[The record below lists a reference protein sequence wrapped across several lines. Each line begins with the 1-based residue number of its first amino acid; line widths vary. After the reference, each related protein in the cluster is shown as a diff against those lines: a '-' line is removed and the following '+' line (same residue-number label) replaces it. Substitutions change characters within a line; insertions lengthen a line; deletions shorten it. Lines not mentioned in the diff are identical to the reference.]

1 MGSLL
6 EHASPVWLVTNGATS
21 NPPPIML
28 YTTLGDHV
36 PYYDA
41 DDMLTAL
48 NIQFPSLHVE
58 KWTMSYTYASGYEH
72 AFHYW
77 HQINDDPNNTDGN
90 ECVSEEVINFL
101 QTH

>member
-41 DDMLTAL
+41 DDMKEAL
-48 NIQFPSLHVE
+48 IMHYGSSVTVE
-58 KWTMSYTYASGYEH
+58 EWTMSYIYGSGYEH

-77 HQINDDPNNTDGN
+77 HQLNDAMGSDSL
-90 ECVSEEVINFL
+90 CVSEEVINFL
-101 QTH
+101 QSH

>member
-1 MGSLL
+1 LFENDLATYVGRDDATKCTDTMCSLL
-6 EHASPVWLVTNGATS
+6 QHASLVWLVTNGATS

-48 NIQFPSLHVE
+48 HSQFPSLHVE
-58 KWTMSYTYASGYEH
+58 KYTMSYTYGSGYEH
-72 AFHYW
+72 AFQYW
-77 HQINDDPNNTDGN
+77 HSINND
-90 ECVSEEVINFL
+90 
-101 QTH
+101 